1 MKESDYMESYLEI
14 ANSNYIFRIGAIVIA
29 FVFIQSIVFLRKA
42 WIEGKRIGLGKEKM
56 MLAVKSSAVFSIV
69 PSLPILIALIAM
81 VPVLGLPFPWIRLSI
96 IGSAPYEL
104 MSAEIGAKSMGI
116 SGIGSSDYTAEVFA
130 NSIWVM
136 SVGIIWSLLICI
148 LFLKKLQKE
157 MTNMK
162 KKDSAWGEIL
172 ISALYFGVLSV
183 FIGQP
188 VVAGGVPLL
197 TMLSSAVIMLALTYL
212 IKKFN
217 IKWLNSFALSFSMVG
232 AMILAILFSEI
243 I

>member
-1 MKESDYMESYLEI
+1 MENYLEI
-14 ANSNYIFRIGAIVIA
+14 ANSNYIFKIGAIVIA
-29 FVFIQSIVFLRKA
+29 FVFIQSIIFLRKA
-42 WIEGKRIGLGKEKM
+42 WKEGMKIGLGKDKM
-56 MLAVKSSAVFSIV
+56 LLAVKSSAIFSIV

-116 SGIGSSDYTAEVFA
+116 SGLGSPNYTAEVFA
-130 NSIWVM
+130 NSMWVM

-148 LFLKKLQKE
+148 LFLKRIQKG

-188 VVAGGVPLL
+188 IVAGGVPLL
-197 TMLSSAVIMLALTYL
+197 TLISSALIMLGLTYL
-212 IKKFN
+212 IKKYN

-232 AMILAILFSEI
+232 AMVLAIVFSKMI
-243 I
+243 